1 MTERKTAAAITLEE
15 PIERG
20 TQTITHVTVRKP
32 KSGEL
37 RGTQLVNLL
46 HMDVAAL
53 EIVLPRITQP
63 TLTKAEVSNLDP
75 ADLTQFGVEV
85 SGFLLTRANREGFQ
99 PA

>member
-1 MTERKTAAAITLEE
+1 MTERKTAATIPLEE

-63 TLTKAEVSNLDP
+63 TLTKAEVANLDP

-85 SGFLLTRANREGFQ
+85 SGFLLTRANREGFP